1 MEVNVLQQVY
11 DIEQVSKGVY
21 NVRRFENV
29 YDVQYTPYAVIS
41 AGSSIETLSLIAG
54 ENLSGHKAVCVKS
67 DGKAYNADSSD
78 ITTKSVVGVTTQAA
92 VLGDS
97 IEIQTS
103 GNLSNVGGWSFT
115 TGNSVMVGSNG
126 QLTQT
131 DSGTAYASMV
141 GMAISADT
149 IQINIIPTI
158 TR

>member
-1 MEVNVLQQVY
+1 MDVKVVQQVY
-11 DIEQVSKGVY
+11 DVEQVSKGTY
-21 NVRRFENV
+21 NVRRYDTV
-29 YDVQYTPYAVIS
+29 YEVQYTPYAVVS
-41 AGSSIETLSLIAG
+41 AGSSVETLSLIAG
-54 ENLSGHKAVCVKS
+54 ENISGHKAVCVKT
-67 DGKAYNADSSD
+67 DGKAYYADSSNM
-78 ITTKSVVGVTTQAA
+78 TTKSVVGVTTQAA

-115 TGNSVMVGSNG
+115 TGGLVLVGSNG

-141 GMAISADT
+141 GMAISTDT